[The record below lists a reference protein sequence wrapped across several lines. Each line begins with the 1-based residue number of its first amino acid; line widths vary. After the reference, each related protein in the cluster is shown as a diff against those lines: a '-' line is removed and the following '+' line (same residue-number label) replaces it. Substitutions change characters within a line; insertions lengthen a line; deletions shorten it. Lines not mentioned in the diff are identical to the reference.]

1 MPAFTF
7 YKLFNL
13 LYSPAPDVLVFII
26 YILKNDIYRY
36 HLPET
41 PLLLASFPH
50 PPPLPFVV

>member
-7 YKLFNL
+7 YILLNL
-13 LYSPAPDVLVFII
+13 LYLPGPDVPVFVI
-26 YILKNDIYRY
+26 YIRKNAIYLY
-36 HLPET
+36 HPPET